1 MECERRRVS
10 LPYRRGCG
18 RGQLLLEAAADCY
31 RGVTSGF
38 LVAMAASVEG
48 APRVRTSRAV
58 THGVSLLVTSIINL
72 LGPGRLLESE
82 SQRVG
87 SFANFAR
94 NRSRNRNLILRNRP
108 TATPLFQTDSW
119 KQNRRFRFRPR
130 NRSRNQ
136 SWILRNQPSPT
147 IYELWGL
154 GVNCELV
161 LFAIQDSQTLWFD
174 SFVKFHWLNGVPS
187 QIMTRTYGIHSD
199 SDYV

>member
-38 LVAMAASVEG
+38 LVALAASVEG

-94 NRSRNRNLILRNRP
+94 NRSRNRNQILRNRP
-108 TATPLFQTDSW
+108 TATPLIQADSW
-119 KQNRRFRFRPR
+119 KQNRRIRFRPR
-130 NRSRNQ
+130 NRSWNR
-136 SWILRNQPSPT
+136 SRILRNPP
-147 IYELWGL
+147 GPR
-154 GVNCELV
+154 LV
-161 LFAIQDSQTLWFD
+161 LQSARTGFSRFCIVCCVFWCCGDEISQGKITGECSRL
-174 SFVKFHWLNGVPS
+174 L
-187 QIMTRTYGIHSD
+187 
-199 SDYV
+199 